1 MAVSMLV
8 MYIVVAL
15 PASLYSGAVTLRVM
29 FDLNLTHAVWLIGF
43 TAGAYTI
50 YGGLKAVVWS
60 DRTSSPV
67 QNRRMRVCICVP
79 QARRRSPSKR
89 SRPRS

>member
-1 MAVSMLV
+1 

-43 TAGAYTI
+43 TASAYTI
-50 YGGLKAVVWS
+50 
-60 DRTSSPV
+60 
-67 QNRRMRVCICVP
+67 
-79 QARRRSPSKR
+79 
-89 SRPRS
+89 